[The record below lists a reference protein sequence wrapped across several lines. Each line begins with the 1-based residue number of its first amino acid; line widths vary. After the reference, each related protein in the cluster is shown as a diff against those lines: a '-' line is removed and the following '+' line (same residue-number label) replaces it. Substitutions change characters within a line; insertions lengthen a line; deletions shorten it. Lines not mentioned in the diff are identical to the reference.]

1 MSKKYLYIIAAV
13 FILASGVLS
22 GCSNS
27 GVRSLD
33 DEAIETFEVI
43 KADGDDS
50 SAKTYSAG
58 VGEKLTTVGFYAVSG
73 VFSRNVMQE
82 DAEVM
87 EMFAADQNS
96 FLRIFEND
104 LEREVYAYNYVSDEF
119 TYLYYFDGERVAKT
133 VINVSTGNVVED
145 DSDYAPLLTEDAAAL
160 KAYFYE
166 IIGSADITVSELA
179 AE

>member
-1 MSKKYLYIIAAV
+1 MSKKYIYVLAV
-13 FILASGVLS
+13 FMLMTVILT
-22 GCSNS
+22 GCSDS
-27 GVRSLD
+27 GVRDLD

-43 KADGDDS
+43 KADGDNS
-50 SAKTYSAG
+50 SIKTYDTG
-58 VGEKLTTVGFYAVSG
+58 VGEKLASIGFYAVSG
-73 VFSRNVMQE
+73 VFSRNVTQE
-82 DAEVM
+82 DAEVL
-87 EMFAADQNS
+87 EMFTADQNS
-96 FLRIFEND
+96 FLRILEND
-104 LEREVYAYNYVSDEF
+104 LEREVYAYNYASDEF

-166 IIGSADITVSELA
+166 LIGSAGVTLDELT